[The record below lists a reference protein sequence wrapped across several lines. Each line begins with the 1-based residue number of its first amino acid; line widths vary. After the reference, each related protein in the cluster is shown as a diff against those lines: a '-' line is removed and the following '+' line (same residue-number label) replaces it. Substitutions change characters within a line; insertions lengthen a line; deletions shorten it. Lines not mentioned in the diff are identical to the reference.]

1 MATKDRGMYDS
12 SEPAPINGRNRY
24 VSATSHQ
31 LRPLTGIYSIYHHE
45 QQTVGKHR
53 ICLV

>member
-12 SEPAPINGRNRY
+12 SNPAPINEGIVY

-31 LRPLTGIYSIYHHE
+31 LRPLPCIHCIYHHE